1 MFLVAEAQGV
11 QRKWG
16 LAARAGTL
24 QSAPGPG
31 APGSPARPFPEASL
45 EVPLK
50 HRLGLRPGARSRGAG
65 AAVQLAC
72 EGGVCWGVRAIREKT
87 GPYCRNNVAPYTQP
101 KECGSAHGRHRTT
114 GRAHSALRE
123 RSRTRAR
130 RPSPPRRR
138 GCGSAFRER
147 LAGLRAAVSRRP
159 ARSAG
164 GRGPAGRAVRRT
176 PCGPDSSS
184 ARSAAGAR
192 PAPACTAGCAW
203 TGTSPPR
210 CGAGPPAVR

>member
-1 MFLVAEAQGV
+1 MHIRRQHRQCHRSREPCLAFLPHPVQAPLLQIVDRRLHCRMRLPPRPELLRPFSLPVRFRQPPLLRQHRILQQSAQRRLPPRTPESRYLSRKLCMFLVAEAQGV

-65 AAVQLAC
+65 AAVQPAC

-87 GPYCRNNVAPYTQP
+87 GPYCRRNVA
-101 KECGSAHGRHRTT
+101 RHTAGT
-114 GRAHSALRE
+114 G
-123 RSRTRAR
+123 
-130 RPSPPRRR
+130 PQ
-138 GCGSAFRER
+138 
-147 LAGLRAAVSRRP
+147 
-159 ARSAG
+159 
-164 GRGPAGRAVRRT
+164 
-176 PCGPDSSS
+176 
-184 ARSAAGAR
+184 GAR
-192 PAPACTAGCAW
+192 TA
-203 TGTSPPR
+203 R
-210 CGAGPPAVR
+210 